1 MIRNITILF
10 SIFVLVALA
19 IPAIAQSSM
28 ADHVVINEIDI
39 NPPGDDSASPSEW
52 VELYNP
58 TDSDVDIG
66 GWEIASTTVL
76 KQTFSLPIG
85 TVIEAGQFLTYSYKT
100 VWFTD
105 THEIVELRD
114 ENGIVIDATP
124 LLSDIKNDFTSWQR
138 IYDGYDLDS
147 ADDWKFEISNA
158 GSSNGKVPITEDT
171 QDVCVWRNC
180 SYSGT
185 CI

>member
-19 IPAIAQSSM
+19 IPATAQSSV
-28 ADHVVINEIDI
+28 ADHIVINEIDI

-58 TDSDVDIG
+58 TDSDVNIG
-66 GWEIASTTVL
+66 GWKIASTTVL
-76 KQTFSLPIG
+76 KQTFSIPIG

-105 THEIVELRD
+105 ANEVVELRD
-114 ENGIVIDATP
+114 DSGIVVDATP

-147 ADDWKFEISNA
+147 TDDFFWETLRRLVIHPFVDDSHFF
-158 GSSNGKVPITEDT
+158 
-171 QDVCVWRNC
+171 
-180 SYSGT
+180 
-185 CI
+185 